1 MTRKNTFL
9 EGLSWFKF
17 NNLGLALGTN
27 LKFYA
32 SVTKGLKLKVINFG
46 MLDPTSVEVIGE
58 KGFKYFE
65 GVKDFMKQQ
74 RDKICDKKNIC

>member
-1 MTRKNTFL
+1 MTRKAAFF

-27 LKFYA
+27 LKFYT
-32 SVTKGLKLKVINFG
+32 SVTNGLKLKVINFG
-46 MLDPTSVEVIGE
+46 VLDPTSVEVIGE